1 MWNLGQF
8 YKRFI
13 KLLSYHHSFTVIY
26 RLIQKS
32 ISNVTDDK
40 PFFKISTK
48 WDKLPYLSFLKK
60 KIALKVQLKFIRI
73 SIPFSTK
80 QLKVYRTLSFFANYE
95 RYCDLKSATYGEKEK
110 KNFLIELFA
119 LIYSLNLF
127 KPTITLD
134 CADVILIT

>member
-32 ISNVTDDK
+32 ISKVSDDK

-48 WDKLPYLSFLKK
+48 WDKLPYLSFLK

-80 QLKVYRTLSFFANYE
+80 QLKVYRTLSFFSNYE

-110 KNFLIELFA
+110 KTF
-119 LIYSLNLF
+119 SLNSSPLF
-127 KPTITLD
+127 
-134 CADVILIT
+134 ILLTCLNPLLLWIVLM

>member
-110 KNFLIELFA
+110 KTF
-119 LIYSLNLF
+119 SLNSSPLF
-127 KPTITLD
+127 
-134 CADVILIT
+134 ILLTCLNPLLLWIVLM

>member
-1 MWNLGQF
+1 MGQITLF
-8 YKRFI
+8 
-13 KLLSYHHSFTVIY
+13 VI
-26 RLIQKS
+26 LE
-32 ISNVTDDK
+32 
-40 PFFKISTK
+40 
-48 WDKLPYLSFLKK
+48 KK

-80 QLKVYRTLSFFANYE
+80 QLKVYRTLSFFTNYE

-110 KNFLIELFA
+110 KTFLIELFA

>member
-8 YKRFI
+8 SKRFV

-32 ISNVTDDK
+32 ISNLRFVFQNFNKIGQITLFVILEKK
-40 PFFKISTK
+40 P
-48 WDKLPYLSFLKK
+48 
-60 KIALKVQLKFIRI
+60 ALTVQLKFIRI

>member
-32 ISNVTDDK
+32 ISKVTDYK

-60 KIALKVQLKFIRI
+60 IALKVKLKFIRI

-80 QLKVYRTLSFFANYE
+80 QPKVYRTLSFFGNYE
-95 RYCDLKSATYGEKEK
+95 RYCDLKSATYGEKRK

>member
-32 ISNVTDDK
+32 ISKVTDYK

-60 KIALKVQLKFIRI
+60 IALKVKLKFIRI

-80 QLKVYRTLSFFANYE
+80 QLKVYRTLSFFSNYE
-95 RYCDLKSATYGEKEK
+95 RYGDLKSATYGEKEK

>member
-32 ISNVTDDK
+32 ISKVSDDK

-48 WDKLPYLSFLKK
+48 LDKLPYLSFLKK
-60 KIALKVQLKFIRI
+60 NTALTVQLKFIRI

-80 QLKVYRTLSFFANYE
+80 QLKVYRTLSFFSNYE
-95 RYCDLKSATYGEKEK
+95 RYGDLKSATYGEKER